1 MYLEGHCGI
10 NKTENFL
17 IQKSFNLDTKYVD
30 SGAAKK
36 FTDNLSS
43 FFKSEKSLI
52 EGNTHKRVEK
62 TTNWSNVEQN

>member
-1 MYLEGHCGI
+1 M
-10 NKTENFL
+10 
-17 IQKSFNLDTKYVD
+17 FNLIKKSWTDSNVD